1 MLRVLLLDDEP
12 LITMVLEDILTQLGH
27 ETVGPAHTV
36 ADALG
41 LIDSI
46 PPDAAILDVNLR
58 KEMSYPV
65 AEVLRG
71 RKIPFMFATGYAA
84 HGMDLRFCHELVVAK
99 PFDFETIRHALSHLL
114 APEHRRK

>member
-1 MLRVLLLDDEP
+1 MSRVLLLDDEP
-12 LITMVLEDILTQLGH
+12 LIAMVLEDILMQLGH

-58 KEMSYPV
+58 KEVSYPV
-65 AEVLRG
+65 ADVLRG
-71 RKIPFMFATGYAA
+71 RRIPFMFATGYVAQ
-84 HGMDLRFCHELVVAK
+84 GVDRRFYDELVVSK
-99 PFDFETIRHALSHLL
+99 PFDFETIRQALSHLL
-114 APEHRRK
+114 EAGHPRR